1 MLNAGTGTNVVPS
14 GAHMK
19 YEVRGGTDEIC
30 ELMEEGARRCL
41 EGAAT
46 LQGVEVDTEIT
57 GRTIG
62 AKSDGEMK
70 DHLAWVAGSSPVDF
84 RVHDARPLGGGE
96 DATYFMRRVQERG
109 GKSLYFLLG
118 GSTPTGHHTST
129 FDVDERALAHGA
141 MLMAGMV
148 LRLTGSG
155 AGR

>member
-1 MLNAGTGTNVVPS
+1 M
-14 GAHMK
+14 
-19 YEVRGGTDEIC
+19 
-30 ELMEEGARRCL
+30 
-41 EGAAT
+41 
-46 LQGVEVDTEIT
+46 
-57 GRTIG
+57 
-62 AKSDGEMK
+62 
-70 DHLAWVAGSSPVDF
+70 DF

-141 MLMAGMV
+141 LLMAGMV

-155 AGR
+155 RKRPEPSFGGSRIQGGAGRGDRAWHPPHPPDSGFRRNDGSLNRCIHDDHA

>member
-1 MLNAGTGTNVVPS
+1 MS
-14 GAHMK
+14 
-19 YEVRGGTDEIC
+19 
-30 ELMEEGARRCL
+30 
-41 EGAAT
+41 
-46 LQGVEVDTEIT
+46 DTEIT

-84 RVHDARPLGGGE
+84 RIHDARPLGGGE

-129 FDVDERALAHGA
+129 FDVDEKALAHGA

-155 AGR
+155 AGG